1 LGPPRVN
8 KNQFLAIFFVNCGV
22 KKLKI
27 NHLDFEIDKLTR
39 SVENVLSGDSFPT
52 DISYLTRADLNQVT
66 KKNGWLFN
74 WKKELGTDNREVYKL
89 TIQGNPSVIQGL
101 VSISVEDDHMYMHL
115 IESAPFNKGRAKI
128 YLGVPGNL
136 VAYACRLAFQKGFDG
151 FVSFHSKTKLIDHY
165 IKTLGAYHFGGHLMI
180 IETLP
185 ARALI
190 EKYFK

>member
-1 LGPPRVN
+1 M
-8 KNQFLAIFFVNCGV
+8 
-22 KKLKI
+22 KKQKI
-27 NHLDFEIDKLTR
+27 NYLDFEIDKLTR

-52 DISYLTRADLNQVT
+52 DISYLTRADLKQVT

-74 WKKELGTDNREVYKL
+74 WKKELDIDNREVYKL
-89 TIQGNPSVIQGL
+89 TIQGNEDVIQGL
-101 VSISVEDDHMYMHL
+101 VSLSVEDDHVYMHL
-115 IESAPFNKGRAKI
+115 IESASFNKGKTKI

-136 VAYACRLAFQKGFDG
+136 VAYACRLSFQKGFDG

-185 ARALI
+185 ARVLI